1 MSEVERLS
9 AIHPFYDDV
18 LESVERAA
26 RRQEGLSWPNY
37 ARRYGIPH
45 PQIYLP
51 RHGWPIEVL
60 DISPK
65 DYDTTLVY
73 HQPMACPLNPEIM
86 LHAAT
91 LAAVEPEKRI
101 IAVGNPGPPGH
112 GHGKLLASELGK
124 VWKGDL
130 YPTVIPTLDYLNA
143 KSIKHADHIGESYGA
158 DKAAASLDYSEIY
171 GVEVVRSVMIE
182 PVSVVKAGLL
192 KMGWTFRST
201 KKHKDRYL
209 NPVRQ
214 RSDTL
219 LSAEALTPG
228 PYALGVIG
236 RLSNLAIAHALGLQG
251 YRQRVDTALENNKA
265 LKVGVAWGTASEF
278 DRTNQRFSI
287 AHELIDE
294 YSRDRVVPMP
304 LNGETHAMSVDFFL
318 NAAIYS
324 QLLKETI

>member
-1 MSEVERLS
+1 MSEVKRL
-9 AIHPFYDDV
+9 AAFYPFDNDV
-18 LESVERAA
+18 LGNVERAA
-26 RRQEGLSWPNY
+26 RRQQGLPWPDY
-37 ARRYGIPH
+37 MRQFDIPQ
-45 PQIYLP
+45 PQVYLP
-51 RHGWPIEVL
+51 RHGRPIEVL
-60 DISPK
+60 DISPE
-65 DYDTTLVY
+65 DYEDTLVY
-73 HQPMACPLNPEIM
+73 HQPMACSLNPEIM
-86 LHAAT
+86 LHVAT
-91 LAAVEPEKRI
+91 LAAVQPEKRI

-112 GHGKLLASELGK
+112 GHGKLPAGELK
-124 VWKGDL
+124 RVWKGDL
-130 YPTVIPTLDYLNA
+130 YPTVIPTLDYLNSRSV
-143 KSIKHADHIGESYGA
+143 KKADHIGESYGA

-201 KKHKDRYL
+201 KKHKDQYL

-265 LKVGVAWGTASEF
+265 LKVGIAWGTASEF

-287 AHELIDE
+287 VHELIDE
-294 YSRDRVVPMP
+294 HSRDRVVPMP